1 MRRLLWI
8 CLWIG
13 LIPVGV
19 QAQEATP
26 EVETFPF
33 ADLERTYTL
42 HVPADLAEPA
52 PVVIVLHG
60 RGGTGRQMA
69 DYTGFDALADQEGFI
84 ALYPDGVDEE
94 WDYVKGVPGYPD
106 AQDDTAFLIGLVD
119 YLAEDY
125 PVDLSRVYVAG
136 FSNGGFMAER
146 IACENSMRFAA
157 YASVA
162 AAGFGGMLDVCADSG
177 QSPILLIHGTADDNI
192 PWQGLSV
199 TRGDRTVYVTYP
211 VPETM
216 AYWAEFNGC
225 GSELKTAEI
234 PESGDSPGTG
244 VRIMSVDCPANAD
257 VTIYAILG
265 GGHNWPGRD
274 PNFPAQ
280 IAGTVNR
287 DIDAT
292 AVIWDFFAQ
301 HQRPQSTAAS

>member
-1 MRRLLWI
+1 MRRMLLLI
-8 CLWIG
+8 LLLG
-13 LIPVGV
+13 LIPPAR
-19 QAQEATP
+19 AQDATP
-26 EVETFPF
+26 EVQMFSF

-42 HVPADLAEPA
+42 HVPPGLAEPA
-52 PVVIVLHG
+52 PVVIILHG
-60 RGGTGRQMA
+60 RGGTGQQMA
-69 DYTGFDALADQEGFI
+69 VYTGFDELADREGFI
-84 ALYPDGVDEE
+84 ALYPDGVEGE

-106 AQDDTAFLIGLVD
+106 AQDDTAFLVGLVD
-119 YLAEDY
+119 HLAEDY

-146 IACENSMRFAA
+146 IACENSPRFAA

-162 AAGFGGMLDVCADSG
+162 ASGFGGMTQICAQSG
-177 QSPILLIHGTADDNI
+177 QSPIVLIHGTADNNV

-199 TRGDRTVYVTYP
+199 TRGERTVYVTYP

-225 GSELKTAEI
+225 GSELKTDEV

-244 VRIMSVDCPANAD
+244 VRILTVTCPPDASVI
-257 VTIYAILG
+257 IYAVLG

-274 PNFPAQ
+274 ANFPAQ
-280 IAGTVNR
+280 IAGTINR

-292 AVIWDFFAQ
+292 EVIWTFFAQ
-301 HQRPQSTAAS
+301 HQRPLSTADS